1 MKNINNK
8 QLSVLDKLFSYLE
21 KLDSIENNR
30 FQETQY
36 HINRYEDVDV
46 EIDIKYD
53 IEAEPWEESVLAEIS
68 NIYEVAKE
76 HNIYFFDCP
85 FQFF

>member
-53 IEAEPWEESVLAEIS
+53 IEAEPWKKV
-68 NIYEVAKE
+68 
-76 HNIYFFDCP
+76 F
-85 FQFF
+85 